1 MKIFLGIILMFTFFS
16 TDCYAENI
24 AGEAAGV
31 MEIERVYE
39 SVPDDIGKISGSL
52 ETDGMYDSAGAL
64 KRLWES
70 CAKKIREE
78 IKENLQGFF
87 SLVLINLLCAF
98 CSGLC
103 QERKITEYIN
113 IAGISAVAAMYMGTM
128 DGLVNETVEAL
139 TQINTYS
146 KVSMPAIFTAAAAG
160 GAVVSASARYA
171 ALAVG
176 LEIIIGAARDIIVPM
191 IYSYLALAIA
201 KGLFNDP
208 LIKSVQRF
216 IRWLMGISMTVLV
229 LTFSSYI
236 SITGAIGAS
245 ADAMAIKTVRTVI
258 SNILPVVGGMLSD
271 AASTVLASA
280 NVIKTS
286 AGALSLVAICA
297 MCAGPFIMLSIKM
310 LLFKLAAAASDMV
323 PDIRLSGFINDI
335 GTALSF
341 LLGLLGSVSIILFI
355 SIMSVIKAVSA

>member
-1 MKIFLGIILMFTFFS
+1 
-16 TDCYAENI
+16 
-24 AGEAAGV
+24 
-31 MEIERVYE
+31 
-39 SVPDDIGKISGSL
+39 
-52 ETDGMYDSAGAL
+52 L

-139 TQINTYS
+139 TQINAYS

-191 IYSYLALAIA
+191 IYSYLALTIA

-245 ADAMAIKTVRTVI
+245 ADAMAIKTARTVI

-323 PDIRLSGFINDI
+323 PDIRLSGFISDI

-341 LLGLLGSVSIILFI
+341 LLGLLGSISIMLFI